1 MNFFLGKDWRWCKCW
16 GKCGRSAS
24 TDKKVISC
32 QNSPI
37 VFILY
42 NCVKIC
48 LFQFSSNRC
57 AHRPLF
63 HGKVW
68 DEEELV
74 DSSGNPYA
82 HNDNEDNEDNDN
94 KDNDNEDWFKWEPLC
109 ASYGEQLRILQRV
122 VILPVL
128 KFKCFVIWFKL
139 KKNSFKNKKNWNG
152 LLGEIKVKNSANIS
166 MSIAN
171 EVSWISNLNTSGIA
185 REWDLYWELTSS
197 IVKLKVDAFKFWI
210 RNLRTVTN

>member
-1 MNFFLGKDWRWCKCW
+1 M
-16 GKCGRSAS
+16 
-24 TDKKVISC
+24 
-32 QNSPI
+32 
-37 VFILY
+37 
-42 NCVKIC
+42 
-48 LFQFSSNRC
+48 FQFSSNRC

-94 KDNDNEDWFKWEPLC
+94 EDNDNEDWFKWEPLC

-139 KKNSFKNKKNWNG
+139 KKNSFKNKKIEMANEPFGWNKSQEQCKYIHVNCQWSILNFKFEYIG
-152 LLGEIKVKNSANIS
+152 NSARMRFVLGIDKLHCQTQ
-166 MSIAN
+166 
-171 EVSWISNLNTSGIA
+171 SWCI
-185 REWDLYWELTSS
+185 
-197 IVKLKVDAFKFWI
+197 
-210 RNLRTVTN
+210 